1 MLKPF
6 GNTTICFA
14 RIVVTRYC
22 SGPTVFERQVARGRG
37 PALVAVVAGATADSS
52 DRGEQSRLIEK

>member
-22 SGPTVFERQVARGRG
+22 SGPTVFERQVARGQG
-37 PALVAVVAGATADSS
+37 PALVAVVAADSN